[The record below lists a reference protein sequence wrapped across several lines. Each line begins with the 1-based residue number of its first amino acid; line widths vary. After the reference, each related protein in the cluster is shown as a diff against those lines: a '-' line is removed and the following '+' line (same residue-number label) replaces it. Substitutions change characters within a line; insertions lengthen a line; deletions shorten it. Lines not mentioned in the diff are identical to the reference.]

1 MSKKIEIPEFANKA
15 DLFKFLVENKNTLIA
30 QKKSAVKYADGILFS
45 NPVVQTKEGAVKAG
59 AIDVNEVNEI
69 NVKAAINSTNWLDSH
84 MDVHLKG
91 LWNKSLKENKMIMHV
106 QEHKSYEFDKI
117 IAEGEDLK
125 AYVQDMT
132 WKELGF
138 NLKGKSEVLIF
149 ESKVKKERNPYM
161 FNHYAKGYVKN
172 HSVGMRYV
180 KLLLAINDEGYAAEH
195 DAWEKYYPEIIN
207 PEMAEQKGYFWAVK
221 EAQVIE
227 GSAVPLGSNVV
238 TPTISVGKDN
248 GAGKSTPDEEAAKK
262 ALRDDQVKF
271 FTNLI

>member
-1 MSKKIEIPEFANKA
+1 MSKIEIPEFANKG
-15 DLFKFLVENKNTLIA
+15 DLFKFLTENKQTLIA
-30 QKKSAVKYADGILFS
+30 QKKAAVKHADGMLFS
-45 NPVVQTKEGAVKAG
+45 NPVMQTKSGAVKAG
-59 AIDVNEVNEI
+59 AVNTEEVNEL
-69 NVKAAINSTNWLDSH
+69 NVKAVINSTNWLDSH

-125 AYVQDMT
+125 AYAQDIA

-138 NLKGKSEVLIF
+138 NLKGTSEALVF
-149 ESKVKKERNPYM
+149 ESKVKKDRNPYM
-161 FNHYAKGYVKN
+161 FNQYAKGYVKN

-180 KLLLAINDEGYAAEH
+180 KLMLAINDENYAT
-195 DAWEKYYPEIIN
+195 EKEIWDKYFPEIVN
-207 PEMAEQKGYFWAVK
+207 GEMAEKIGYFWAVK

-238 TPTISVGKDN
+238 TPTLSVGKDN
-248 GAGKSTPDEEAAKK
+248 GAAHSTPEKEAATKGTSNEK
-262 ALRDDQVKF
+262 QF

>member
-1 MSKKIEIPEFANKA
+1 MSKIEIPEFTNKS
-15 DLFKFLVENKNTLIA
+15 DLFKFLVENKSTLIA
-30 QKKSAVKYADGILFS
+30 QKKAAIKYADGILFVGS
-45 NPVVQTKEGAVKAG
+45 GLSVKDKAVKAG
-59 AIDVNEVNEI
+59 AVDVEEINEL

-117 IAEGEDLK
+117 IAEGDDLK
-125 AYVQDMT
+125 AYVEEMS
-132 WKELGF
+132 WKDLGF
-138 NLKGKSEVLIF
+138 DLKGKSEVLVF

-180 KLLLAINDEGYAAEH
+180 KLMLAINDENYPTEKEIW
-195 DAWEKYYPEIIN
+195 DKYYPEIIN
-207 PEMAEQKGYFWAVK
+207 PEVADQKGYFWAVK

-238 TPTISVGKDN
+238 TPTLSVGKDN
-248 GAGKSTPDEEAAKK
+248 GAASGTPSKEAAEKGTS
-262 ALRDDQVKF
+262 QEVQF